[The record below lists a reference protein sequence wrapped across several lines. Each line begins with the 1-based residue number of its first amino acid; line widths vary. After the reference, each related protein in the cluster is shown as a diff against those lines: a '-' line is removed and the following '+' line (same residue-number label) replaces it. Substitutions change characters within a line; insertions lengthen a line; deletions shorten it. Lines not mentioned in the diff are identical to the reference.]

1 MSRLDEEILQRVVM
15 QVLEECAF
23 LCTEPS
29 PAALSRSDPVTRVTL
44 EFSGPR
50 AGRVEL
56 HAGQALALTLAADML
71 GVDAD
76 DADAERLADGA
87 LAEVTNVIAGSLV
100 ASVFGTDCLVE
111 LGIPVV
117 DHGNPEPLSAL
128 DCGLCLLDMDGR
140 GIEVRARFAEAS

>member
-1 MSRLDEEILQRVVM
+1 MTALNEDLLQRVVM

-29 PAALSRSDPVTRVTL
+29 AGSRSWSGPVTRVTL

-56 HAGQALALTLAADML
+56 HAGQALALAVAADML

-87 LAEVTNVIAGSLV
+87 LAEVTNVITGSLV
-100 ASVFGTDCLVE
+100 ASLFGTDCLVE

-117 DHGNPEPLSAL
+117 DHRLPEPLSES
-128 DCGLCLLDMDGR
+128 DCGLTLVDMDGR
-140 GIEVRARFAEAS
+140 AIDVRARFAEAS